1 MNRYMGIDYGSARVG
16 ISITDPLKI
25 IASDFEVIKNVD
37 IESTINRID
46 EICKL
51 KKVEKIVVGLP
62 LNMDGT
68 KGFQAQEVEAFV
80 EEMSKV
86 IDLQVVYMDERLSTK
101 RAEEVMREMKMSHED
116 IKDKSDAKAASVI
129 LQDYIDYNN

>member
-25 IASDFEVIKNVD
+25 IASDFEVIKNIDVK
-37 IESTINRID
+37 STINRID

-51 KKVEKIVVGLP
+51 KKVEKIIIGLP

-116 IKDKSDAKAASVI
+116 IKNKSDAKAASVI
-129 LQDYIDYNN
+129 LQDYIDYN